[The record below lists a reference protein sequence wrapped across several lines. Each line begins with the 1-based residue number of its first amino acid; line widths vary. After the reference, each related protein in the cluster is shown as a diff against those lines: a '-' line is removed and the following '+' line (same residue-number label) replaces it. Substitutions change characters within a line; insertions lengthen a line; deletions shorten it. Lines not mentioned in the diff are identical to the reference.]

1 MSLTPHMANERALYR
16 LQMELQK
23 AKPRKIDPNLKRTL
37 KHGWMVNQ
45 RTDINDI
52 ATYPWL
58 FTLDAMTWQRW
69 DYWYRTCVREKL
81 LDEPIP
87 QIEFETGPGSR
98 FEGEGSGTR
107 KHLEEC
113 LNLIPQHGTWNGWG
127 SWVYFDYFLDWLLY
141 AFGYHGQKELPSE
154 GQGCEGA
161 SMRLYQYFNLAWLM
175 AYPWDYFGAIL
186 ALNRHGQN
194 LGFYPTPM
202 ALVNMM
208 AQMTFGDG
216 DNRLKSVNEPCVG
229 TGRMLL
235 YASNYSL
242 ILSGQDINP
251 TCVKA
256 TLVNGYLYAPWMVKS
271 LSFLEDAHA
280 QESKL
285 IRKRPTR
292 LLERPTC
299 LKPTLTRPTLQ

>member
-1 MSLTPHMANERALYR
+1 
-16 LQMELQK
+16 MELQK

-45 RTDINDI
+45 RTDITDI
-52 ATYPWL
+52 TTYPWL
-58 FTLDAMTWQRW
+58 FMLDAMTWQRW

-98 FEGEGSGTR
+98 FEGEGSNAR

-186 ALNRHGQN
+186 AENKHGQN

-202 ALVNMM
+202 CVVNMM
-208 AQMTFGDG
+208 AQITFGDS

-242 ILSGQDINP
+242 ILSGQDINL

-256 TLVNGYLYAPWMVKS
+256 TLVNGYLYAPWLVRP
-271 LSFLEDAHA
+271 LDCLERD
-280 QESKL
+280 SRPPTPL
-285 IRKRPTR
+285 KRPTM
-292 LLERPTC
+292 LARPT
-299 LKPTLTRPTLQ
+299 TLPDQQPKHLCKESLQSPL

>member
-1 MSLTPHMANERALYR
+1 
-16 LQMELQK
+16 MELQK

-45 RTDINDI
+45 RTDITDI
-52 ATYPWL
+52 TTYPWL
-58 FTLDAMTWQRW
+58 FMLDAMTWQRW
-69 DYWYRTCVREKL
+69 DYWYRTCVAQKL

-87 QIEFETGPGSR
+87 QIEFETGPGTR

-186 ALNRHGQN
+186 AENKHGQH

-202 ALVNMM
+202 CVVNMM
-208 AQMTFGDG
+208 ARMTFGDPEKYQNQP
-216 DNRLKSVNEPCVG
+216 DNRLRSVNEPCVG

-242 ILSGQDINP
+242 ILSGQDINL

-256 TLVNGYLYAPWMVKS
+256 TLVNGYLYAPWMVRPFD
-271 LSFLEDAHA
+271 FLFAD
-280 QESKL
+280 SSPPIPL
-285 IRKRPTR
+285 KRPTM
-292 LLERPTC
+292 LARPT
-299 LKPTLTRPTLQ
+299 TLTRPTTKTSV